1 MYSAMSPD
9 RAILLLCVGVLLL
22 YVELNRPGWI
32 IPGAAGVLALL
43 LAIASLAHN
52 GVQMLAVL
60 MCMMAAMMFA
70 VTARTVAPVLL
81 TVAATLTLVLG
92 LCWLT
97 PDAHARVAVPCG
109 IMLGVGTSLLTR
121 IAHRARVNTG
131 LD

>member
-70 VTARTVAPVLL
+70 
-81 TVAATLTLVLG
+81 AATLTLVLG

-121 IAHRARVNTG
+121 IAHRARVNKG